1 MCTSPGRSYHIKN
14 FIRFFC
20 YITDSFIF
28 MKVGLFLGLGIE
40 GGGFIVKPNFVYLGN
55 YMVSVIPVSACEEQ
69 TNDAYI
75 ETTKSKRVVH
85 VILVFYDI

>member
-1 MCTSPGRSYHIKN
+1 
-14 FIRFFC
+14 
-20 YITDSFIF
+20 
-28 MKVGLFLGLGIE
+28 
-40 GGGFIVKPNFVYLGN
+40 
-55 YMVSVIPVSACEEQ
+55 MVSVIPVSACEEQ